1 MYVSKRYR
9 QLLFCQCFDFPHESN
24 PRSAPYD
31 KDQTIVEC
39 FSVHWTAYWISALD
53 PIYTL
58 SSDFRVVVLTIR
70 FNLLP
75 KVFLRVVYVEQASG
89 QG

>member
-9 QLLFCQCFDFPHESN
+9 QLFVCPNFDFPAN
-24 PRSAPYD
+24 RILD
-31 KDQTIVEC
+31 LLLMTKDQTIVGY
-39 FSVHWTAYWISALD
+39 FSVHWTACWISALD

-58 SSDFRVVVLTIR
+58 SSDFRVVVVTVR

-75 KVFLRVVYVEQASG
+75 KVFLRVVFVEQASG
-89 QG
+89 QD